1 MLTFGTLYIHIRSIV
16 SMELKKIVD
25 SLAHLSSLVDGWT
38 ASKSIPAIE
47 RDLALEELRRIYE
60 ELLQCSGDTALAD
73 SVGEMLSTLPAREA
87 VEEFDDILDIDA
99 LLGLND
105 EEPMPEPEPEP
116 IIEPTPEPV
125 IEPEPEPEPDPA
137 PESVPELVPAPEPTP
152 IVEEPAKPQPFG
164 GGLFDIDDIPIR
176 AKRGRKIISL
186 YSSPI
191 TQPTPA
197 VETTPTPE
205 PAPMVEPAPER
216 QPTPERQT
224 APRPITPQPAPTPAP
239 TPAPAS
245 QPAMSKEPQV
255 RLGDV
260 LGGSVTVLADKM
272 AKDDAPTPAFNKIDN
287 LRSAIGLN
295 DRFLM
300 IRDLFNGDASKYED
314 TIETLNEFDDLDEC
328 MIYIVENFTWN
339 PDSEGARLLVSLIER
354 KLA

>member
-1 MLTFGTLYIHIRSIV
+1 
-16 SMELKKIVD
+16 MELKKIVD
-25 SLAHLSSLVDGWT
+25 SLAHLTSLVDGWT

-105 EEPMPEPEPEP
+105 EEPMPEPMP
-116 IIEPTPEPV
+116 
-125 IEPEPEPEPDPA
+125 EPEPEPEPDPAPLPEPDPA
-137 PESVPELVPAPEPTP
+137 PESVPELEPAPEPTP

-176 AKRGRKIISL
+176 TKRGRKIISL

-197 VETTPTPE
+197 VEPTPAPE
-205 PAPMVEPAPER
+205 PTPMVEPAPER
-216 QPTPERQT
+216 QP

-239 TPAPAS
+239 APAPAS

-272 AKDDAPTPAFNKIDN
+272 VKDDAPTPAFNKIDN

>member
-1 MLTFGTLYIHIRSIV
+1 
-16 SMELKKIVD
+16 MELKKIVD

-105 EEPMPEPEPEP
+105 EEPMPEPMPEPEP
-116 IIEPTPEPV
+116 IVEPTPEPV
-125 IEPEPEPEPDPA
+125 IEPEPEPASLPEPDPA
-137 PESVPELVPAPEPTP
+137 PESVPEFEPAPEPTP

-176 AKRGRKIISL
+176 TKRGRKIISL

-191 TQPTPA
+191 TQPAPAPEPTPA
-197 VETTPTPE
+197 VEPTPTPE

-216 QPTPERQT
+216 QP

-239 TPAPAS
+239 TPAPAP

-272 AKDDAPTPAFNKIDN
+272 VKDDAPTPAFNKIDN

>member
-1 MLTFGTLYIHIRSIV
+1 MHFSLFLLTFGTLYIHIRSIV

-73 SVGEMLSTLPAREA
+73 SVGEMLSALPAREA

-105 EEPMPEPEPEP
+105 EEPMPEPEP
-116 IIEPTPEPV
+116 IVEPTPEPV
-125 IEPEPEPEPDPA
+125 IEPEHEPEPDPA
-137 PESVPELVPAPEPTP
+137 PLPAPDPASESVPEFEPAPEPTP

-197 VETTPTPE
+197 VESTPTPE
-205 PAPMVEPAPER
+205 PAPER
-216 QPTPERQT
+216 QP
-224 APRPITPQPAPTPAP
+224 APCPITPQPAPNPAP
-239 TPAPAS
+239 QPTP
-245 QPAMSKEPQV
+245 QPATSIAEPQV

-272 AKDDAPTPAFNKIDN
+272 VKDDAPTPAFNKIDN

>member
-1 MLTFGTLYIHIRSIV
+1 
-16 SMELKKIVD
+16 MELKKIVD

-60 ELLQCSGDTALAD
+60 ELLQCSGDTVLAD

-105 EEPMPEPEPEP
+105 EEPMPEPMPEPEP
-116 IIEPTPEPV
+116 IVEPTPEPV
-125 IEPEPEPEPDPA
+125 IEPEPIIEPEPEPVIEPEPLPEPDPA
-137 PESVPELVPAPEPTP
+137 PESVPELEPAPEPTP

-176 AKRGRKIISL
+176 TKRGRKIISL

-197 VETTPTPE
+197 VEPTSAVEPTPTPE
-205 PAPMVEPAPER
+205 PAPER
-216 QPTPERQT
+216 QP
-224 APRPITPQPAPTPAP
+224 APLPITPQPAPTPAP
-239 TPAPAS
+239 TPTPAPAP

-272 AKDDAPTPAFNKIDN
+272 VKDDAPTPAFNKIDN

-300 IRDLFNGDASKYED
+300 IRDLFNGDAAKYED

>member
-1 MLTFGTLYIHIRSIV
+1 
-16 SMELKKIVD
+16 MELKKIVD

-105 EEPMPEPEPEP
+105 EEPMPEPEP

-125 IEPEPEPEPDPA
+125 IEPEPAPLPEPDPA
-137 PESVPELVPAPEPTP
+137 PESVPELEPAPAPEPTP

-176 AKRGRKIISL
+176 TKRGRKIISL

-197 VETTPTPE
+197 VEPTPE
-205 PAPMVEPAPER
+205 PAPMPEPAPVVEPAPER
-216 QPTPERQT
+216 QP

-239 TPAPAS
+239 TPAPAPAP

-272 AKDDAPTPAFNKIDN
+272 VKDDAPTPAFNKIDN

>member
-1 MLTFGTLYIHIRSIV
+1 
-16 SMELKKIVD
+16 MELKKIVD

-105 EEPMPEPEPEP
+105 EEPMPEPMPEPEP

-125 IEPEPEPEPDPA
+125 IEPEPEPISEPEPAPLPEPEPA
-137 PESVPELVPAPEPTP
+137 PESVPELEPAPEPTP

-176 AKRGRKIISL
+176 TKRGRKIISL

-191 TQPTPA
+191 TQPAPA
-197 VETTPTPE
+197 VEPTPTPEPTPE

-216 QPTPERQT
+216 QP
-224 APRPITPQPAPTPAP
+224 APRPITPQPAPTSASAPAP
-239 TPAPAS
+239 
-245 QPAMSKEPQV
+245 QPAISKEPQV

-272 AKDDAPTPAFNKIDN
+272 VKDDAPTPAFNKIDN